1 MTTKRS
7 LILAGAALALML
19 GASPSQAE
27 ESSAEIAAGVPAGP
41 AKLRVVGPDGK
52 QSSAEVA
59 PRSDVQNYC
68 SNIADPALD
77 QRNALQLAK
86 LKDAEGQVSAKIDE
100 LEAKRQ
106 EVQSWLADRKAFMDS
121 TSDIMISIYS
131 GMKPDAAASQLAGLD
146 RPVAAALLARL
157 KSRQASAIL
166 AEMPAPIA
174 AEISRVIIEKTDRS
188 SLAGAAPKG
197 QSL

>member
-1 MTTKRS
+1 MTTNRS
-7 LILAGAALALML
+7 LTLAGAVLVLVL
-19 GASPSQAE
+19 GASPSRAE
-27 ESSAEIAAGVPAGP
+27 ETSAEIAASLPAGP
-41 AKLRVVGPDGK
+41 AKVNVVGPDGTP
-52 QSSAEVA
+52 ATAAPA

-77 QRNALQLAK
+77 QRNALQLAR
-86 LKDAEGQVSAKIDE
+86 LKDAETQVSAKIDE

-197 QSL
+197 QTL